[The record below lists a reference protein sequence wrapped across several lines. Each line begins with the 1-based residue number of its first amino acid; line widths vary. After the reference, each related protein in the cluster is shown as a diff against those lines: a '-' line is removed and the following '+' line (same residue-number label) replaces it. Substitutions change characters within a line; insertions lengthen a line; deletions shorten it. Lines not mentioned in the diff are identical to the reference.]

1 MNIVV
6 LDGYALNPGDLSWD
20 GLNQLGNVTV
30 FDRTPYTDD
39 DIIRNTGDAE
49 IIFTNKTPLGR
60 MVLSKLKSV
69 KYIGVLATGY
79 NVVDTVAARE
89 FGITVTNVPAYST
102 DSVAQMTFALLLE
115 LCLHAGAHSDAVFNG
130 EWTSC
135 NDFCFWKYPLVELSG
150 KTIGIIGFGRIGQA
164 VARIAAAFGMKIIV
178 HTRTRREYPEAKG
191 YSFSS
196 LEELLKYSDI
206 VTLHCPLTEETKGMI
221 NRQSIEK
228 MMDGSFLI
236 NTSRGA
242 LIIEAD
248 VADALNSGKL
258 AGAGMD
264 VVSVEPIKADNP
276 LLKAKNCIITPHIA
290 WAPLEAR
297 ERLMNI
303 TVSNLKAFIEGKA
316 VNVVNAVNGKQ

>member
-20 GLNQLGNVTV
+20 GLKQLGNVSV

-49 IIFTNKTPLGR
+49 IIFTNKTPLNR
-60 MVLSKLKSV
+60 TVLSKLKTV
-69 KYIGVLATGY
+69 KFIGVLATGY

-89 FGITVTNVPAYST
+89 YGITVTNVPAYST

-115 LCLHAGAHSDAVFNG
+115 LCLHAGAHSDAVFKG

-135 NDFCFWKYPLVELSG
+135 DDFCFWKYPLVELSG

-164 VARIAAAFGMKIIV
+164 VARIAAAFGMKVTV
-178 HTRTRREYPEAKG
+178 HTRTRRDISGTG
-191 YSFSS
+191 YSFTS
-196 LEELLKYSDI
+196 LEELLKDSD
-206 VTLHCPLTEETKGMI
+206 VVSLHCPLTDETKGMI
-221 NRQSIEK
+221 NSQSIGK
-228 MMDGSFLI
+228 MKDGSFLI
-236 NTSRGA
+236 NTSRGG
-242 LIIEAD
+242 LIVEAD
-248 VADALNSGKL
+248 VRDALNNGKL
-258 AGAGMD
+258 AGAGVD

-297 ERLMNI
+297 KRLMNI
-303 TVSNLKAFIEGKA
+303 TVSNLKAYLEGRE
-316 VNVVNAVNGKQ
+316 VNVVNR

>member
-1 MNIVV
+1 MDIVV

-20 GLNQLGNVTV
+20 GLKQLGNLKV
-30 FDRTPYTDD
+30 FDRTPYNDD
-39 DIIRNTGDAE
+39 EIVKNTGKAQV
-49 IIFTNKTPLGR
+49 IFTNKTPLTR
-60 MVLSKLKSV
+60 SVLSRLKTV

-89 FGITVTNVPAYST
+89 YGIAVANVPAYST

-115 LCLHAGAHSDAVFNG
+115 LTLHAGAHSDLVFKG

-150 KTIGIIGFGRIGQA
+150 KTIGIIGYGRIGQA
-164 VARIAAAFGMKIIV
+164 VARIASAFGLKVFV
-178 HTRTRREYPEAKG
+178 HTRSKKDNADG
-191 YSFSS
+191 VSFVN
-196 LEELLKYSDI
+196 LEELLKISDI
-206 VTLHCPLTEETKGMI
+206 VTLHCPLTDETKGII
-221 NRQSIEK
+221 NRLSIEK
-228 MMDGSFLI
+228 MKNGAYLI
-236 NTSRGA
+236 NTSRGP
-242 LIIEAD
+242 LLNEAD
-248 VADALNSGKL
+248 VAAALNSGKL

-297 ERLMNI
+297 KRLMEI
-303 TVSNLKAFIEGKA
+303 TVSNLRSFLEGKA
-316 VNVVNAVNGKQ
+316 VNIVNR